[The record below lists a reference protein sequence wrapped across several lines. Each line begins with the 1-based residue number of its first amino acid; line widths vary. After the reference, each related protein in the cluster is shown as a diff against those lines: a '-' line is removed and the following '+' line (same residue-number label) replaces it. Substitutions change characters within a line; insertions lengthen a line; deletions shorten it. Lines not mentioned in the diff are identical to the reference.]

1 MTQKPFIPSEQK
13 PLEKRLREQFG
24 LLSIK
29 LDSRSESFFANFLR
43 TKSSV
48 IRVSSFLC
56 RTSSGASDLTRAA
69 RLRSRSLQ
77 IPGTRT
83 VRAEKSDRRMEG
95 LPPFVPQKIY
105 FADDDFS
112 HVTAKVVDYD
122 GVGPHN
128 VPYFEG
134 EIPMKSV
141 SCVGP

>member
-1 MTQKPFIPSEQK
+1 
-13 PLEKRLREQFG
+13 
-24 LLSIK
+24 
-29 LDSRSESFFANFLR
+29 
-43 TKSSV
+43 
-48 IRVSSFLC
+48 
-56 RTSSGASDLTRAA
+56 
-69 RLRSRSLQ
+69 
-77 IPGTRT
+77 
-83 VRAEKSDRRMEG
+83 MEG